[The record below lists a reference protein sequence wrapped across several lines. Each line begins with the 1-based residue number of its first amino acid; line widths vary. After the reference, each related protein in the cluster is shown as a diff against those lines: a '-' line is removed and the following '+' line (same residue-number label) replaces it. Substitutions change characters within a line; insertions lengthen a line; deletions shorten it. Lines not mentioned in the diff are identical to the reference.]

1 MPQSHERNTQLLSGK
16 DTQSLVSECLT
27 SVKGDILKNV
37 VLILSSRGEN
47 DKAIALMKEARLENP
62 TDITLVRAEAEMVY
76 KMGDIARYDELMQ
89 QVLAI

>member
-1 MPQSHERNTQLLSGK
+1 M
-16 DTQSLVSECLT
+16 SECLT